1 MEPSNTHANPIISV
15 DYDSLLYDYLLFDQN
30 PSWWYI
36 PEIKTSC
43 ISCLQ
48 NKKNNLSAHTSTYL
62 KRDQVSLKNKFIDY
76 NSLLNL
82 FFLELKK
89 GISINQKNIYLQI
102 SRNKIIKQIA
112 TLLNSLLTSCR

>member
-1 MEPSNTHANPIISV
+1 MTV
-15 DYDSLLYDYLLFDQN
+15 
-30 PSWWYI
+30 
-36 PEIKTSC
+36 K
-43 ISCLQ
+43 
-48 NKKNNLSAHTSTYL
+48 LSHTSIYG
-62 KRDQVSLKNKFIDY
+62 KRDYFSLKNKFIDY

-112 TLLNSLLTSCR
+112 TLLNSPSQVVHK